1 VLVERANIVYTAGQ
15 REGLTPAQGLQA
27 MVASEGSGMGFARE
41 HGRNPKGSL
50 ARSSRSTRRL
60 LLVALTGALIASGL
74 ISTAAWASAARPD
87 ANKAPSVTVAP
98 SNMVVEEG
106 QTATFESKASGVPT
120 PTVQWQISTN
130 AGSTWSNVE
139 GATSDLLTITDTKA
153 SENGYEFRAVFT
165 NVAGKAT
172 SKEATLSV
180 RRAPEV
186 TQQPS
191 GVSVKEG
198 ESAVFEAAAAGS
210 PAPTVQW
217 EVSTNEGGSWFQV
230 GGATA
235 DRFTLAGAKASQ
247 NGWEYRATFTNS
259 VGTAS
264 SDAATLTVYQAPVV
278 TEQPRDQAVEEGNSA
293 VFEATASGLPAPSVQ
308 WELSTNDGSTWSPVP
323 GATSDQLT
331 VADVT
336 TPEDGHEYRAVF
348 ENLAGKV
355 TSNAA
360 TLAVEDPP
368 AVTEQPHGA
377 SVEEGESASF
387 EASASGYP
395 APTVQWEISSNEGST
410 WSPVEGAT
418 ADTLTIADTK
428 LAESGDEY
436 RALFTNIAGTAT
448 SEPAQLSVAPR
459 DYLAFSWGQ
468 DLAGQLG
475 DGTIAQ
481 SDTPQ
486 LVSDLS
492 FVTSVSAGNRF
503 SRALLSDGDVMAWGS
518 NEADELGENAST
530 MSDVP
535 VVVEGLS
542 DVKAIAAG
550 SDFGLALRR
559 NGTVM
564 AWGGNESG
572 QLGDGGVEESEVP
585 AAVKGLSGVS
595 AIAAGGEHSM
605 ALTDDGKV
613 VSWGEGLHGELGDS
627 KDKSSA
633 VPVDVQGLTGVKA
646 IAAGGEHSLAVL
658 SDGTVKAWGADSS
671 GQLGN
676 SNVEEEDEEGERISE
691 VPVAVEGLSGATAV
705 AAGSRFSL
713 ALVTGGSVM
722 AWGEDKSGQLGDGS
736 VTRSE
741 ETPVAVSGLSG
752 VTTIAAG
759 GTHSLALLGD
769 GAVMTWGE
777 DKYGELGNGTA
788 GEPSDLPVAV
798 SGLNAATGIAAG
810 GFHDLAFG
818 EPVPT
823 VTGVNPAVGPRTGET
838 TVTVTGTGFSEAS
851 AVKFGTSNATD
862 FTVNSS
868 TSITAVSPAGSGT
881 ANVTVTAPAGTSPTV
896 SGDRFTYLAR
906 PSVTKLS
913 PKNGPIGGGKTVTIT
928 GKELLGASAVDF
940 GSNPGRIIA
949 VNSSTSMTVESP
961 PGKAGTVVVTVTT
974 AGGTSPSSSHAK
986 YKYKK

>member
-1 VLVERANIVYTAGQ
+1 
-15 REGLTPAQGLQA
+15 
-27 MVASEGSGMGFARE
+27 MGFARE
-41 HGRNPKGSL
+41 HGRSSSGSRTGSWRSTSL
-50 ARSSRSTRRL
+50 AL
-60 LLVALTGALIASGL
+60 VVALTGALLVSAL
-74 ISTAAWASAARPD
+74 ISTTASASVARPD
-87 ANKAPSVTVAP
+87 ANKAPSITQAP
-98 SNMVVEEG
+98 SNAVVEEG
-106 QTATFESKASGVPT
+106 QTATFEAKASGVPT
-120 PTVQWQISTN
+120 PTVQWQVSTDS
-130 AGSTWSNVE
+130 GSTWSNLE
-139 GATSDLLTITDTKA
+139 GATSDLLTITNAKA

-165 NVAGKAT
+165 NVAGKVT
-172 SKEATLSV
+172 SKAALLTV
-180 RRAPEV
+180 HRTPEV
-186 TQQPS
+186 TQQPL
-191 GVSVKEG
+191 GVTVKEG
-198 ESAVFEAAAAGS
+198 ESAAFEAAALGS

-230 GGATA
+230 GGATS
-235 DRFTLAGAKASQ
+235 DRFTLANAKGSQ

-264 SDAATLTVYQAPVV
+264 SHAATLTVDQAPVV
-278 TEQPRDQAVEEGNSA
+278 TEQPVDQVVEEGASA
-293 VFEATASGLPAPSVQ
+293 VFEATALGLPTPSVE
-308 WELSTNDGSTWSPVP
+308 WEISTNHGSSWSPVP

-331 VADVT
+331 VTDVT
-336 TPEDGHEYRAVF
+336 TPQDGYEYRAVF
-348 ENLAGKV
+348 ENVAGKA

-368 AVTEQPHGA
+368 AVTEQPVSA
-377 SVEEGESASF
+377 SVEEGESAVF
-387 EASASGYP
+387 EATASGYP
-395 APTVQWEISSNEGST
+395 APTVQWEISSNEGTT
-410 WSPVEGAT
+410 WSAVEGAT

-448 SEPAQLSVAPR
+448 SAPAQLSVAPR

-475 DGTIAQ
+475 DGAIAQ

-486 LVSDLS
+486 LVSGLS

-503 SRALLSDGDVMAWGS
+503 SMALLSDGDVMAWGS

-550 SDFGLALRR
+550 TDFGLALRR

-564 AWGGNESG
+564 AWGGNEAG
-572 QLGDGGVEESEVP
+572 QLGDGNVEESEVP
-585 AAVKGLSGVS
+585 LTVKGLSGVS

-605 ALTDDGKV
+605 ALTEDGKV
-613 VSWGEGLHGELGDS
+613 ESWGEGLHGQLGNG
-627 KDKSSA
+627 KDKGSA

-646 IAAGGEHSLAVL
+646 IAAGSEHSLAVL
-658 SDGTVKAWGADSS
+658 ADGTVRAWGADSS
-671 GQLGN
+671 GQLG
-676 SNVEEEDEEGERISE
+676 SSSVEEEDEEGERISE
-691 VPVAVEGLSGATAV
+691 VPVAVEGVSGASAV

-736 VTRSE
+736 VMRSE
-741 ETPVAVSGLSG
+741 ETPAAVHSLSG
-752 VTTIAAG
+752 VTEIAAG
-759 GTHSLALLGD
+759 GSHSVALLGN
-769 GAVMTWGE
+769 GTVMTWGE
-777 DKYGELGNGTA
+777 DKYGEDGNGSA
-788 GEPSDLPVAV
+788 GEASDLPVAV
-798 SGLNAATGIAAG
+798 SGLDAAAGIAAG

-823 VTGVNPAVGPRTGET
+823 VTGVSPAVGPRTGET

-851 AVKFGTSNATD
+851 AVRFGTTSATH
-862 FTVNSS
+862 FTINSS

-881 ANVTVTAPAGTSPTV
+881 VDVTVTAPAGTSPAVTP
-896 SGDRFTYLAR
+896 DRFSYLAR
-906 PSVTKLS
+906 PSVSKLS
-913 PKNGPIGGGKTVTIT
+913 PKDGPLAGGKTVTIT

-940 GSNPGRIIA
+940 GSTPAKIIA
-949 VNSSTSMTVESP
+949 VASSTSMTVESP
-961 PGKAGTVVVTVTT
+961 PGKSGTVVVTVTT